1 MKLLL
6 LSLSLTDTARHFM
19 MRDDPD
25 WTFGQ
30 LNCFLSLA
38 KPGPVR

>member
-6 LSLSLTDTARHFM
+6 PSLRLTGNARHFI

-25 WTFGQ
+25 WMFGQ
-30 LNCFLSLA
+30 LDRFLNLA